1 MKTDEQRK
9 EQLKRIM
16 KRLEKRGQN
25 NEKINS
31 EYKKLLPKNSLLT
44 FFCLNLCN

>member
-1 MKTDEQRK
+1 MKTPQQRLDQVK
-9 EQLKRIM
+9 LIM

-31 EYKKLLPKNSLLT
+31 EYKRLLKNL
-44 FFCLNLCN
+44 FIFA

>member
-1 MKTDEQRK
+1 MKTPQQRLD
-9 EQLKRIM
+9 QVKRIM

-31 EYKKLLPKNSLLT
+31 EYKRLLKKL
-44 FFCLNLCN
+44 FIFA